1 MQNRQMIPDGWG
13 SRTVKQFGKVVSG
26 GTPDTNNP
34 AFWNGNIYWITPSE
48 VSCLRSK
55 YAYKTQRMITQ
66 EGLVNSSAH
75 LLPANSLI
83 ICTRATIGD
92 CCINKVEMCTNQG
105 FKNILVNKGNNVEF
119 LYYLILQNKNEFI
132 RKACGSTFLEISKND
147 VEKLKFI
154 VPPLKEQEKIAQILA
169 TWDSAIEQLTD
180 LIAEKKQQK
189 KAIMQKLLTGKQRLP
204 GFAASWKKEKL
215 SKLCDIETGK
225 KDVNEGNPTGKYPF
239 FTCAKMH
246 TFADTFSYDKEAILI
261 AGNGDVGNCQYYN
274 GKFEAYQR
282 TYILHNFRTN
292 VKLLFQILDAKMS
305 KYASGQ
311 KQQGAMPYIKLGT
324 LADFLIDIPSDPAE
338 QTAIADVL
346 MTADAEVDL
355 LQQQLQAITE
365 QKRGLMQ
372 KLLTGQIRVKV
383 DKK

>member
-1 MQNRQMIPDGWG
+1 MIPYGWIF
-13 SRTVKQFGKVVSG
+13 RTVKQFGKVVSG

-34 AFWNGNIYWITPSE
+34 AFWNGDIYWITPSE
-48 VSCLRSK
+48 ISCLRSK
-55 YAYKTQRMITQ
+55 YTYKTQRMITQ

-154 VPPLKEQEKIAQILA
+154 VPPLAEQEKIAQILA
-169 TWDSAIEQLTD
+169 TWDSAIEQIQS
-180 LIAEKKQQK
+180 LIYEKKQLRYTL
-189 KAIMQKLLTGKQRLP
+189 AEKLLSNNLWPDTELYNLLDYEQPSKYLVSNVLDFDNDKLPVLTANKSFIIGSTDDDIGVYDKGECIIFDDFTTDMKYVDFKFKVKSSAIKILTPKSGVCLKFVFEQMKRINYPRGGHKRYWLSEFQYLTIRLP
-204 GFAASWKKEKL
+204 
-215 SKLCDIETGK
+215 DIIT
-225 KDVNEGNPTGKYPF
+225 
-239 FTCAKMH
+239 
-246 TFADTFSYDKEAILI
+246 
-261 AGNGDVGNCQYYN
+261 
-274 GKFEAYQR
+274 QR
-282 TYILHNFRTN
+282 
-292 VKLLFQILDAKMS
+292 K
-305 KYASGQ
+305 
-311 KQQGAMPYIKLGT
+311 
-324 LADFLIDIPSDPAE
+324 
-338 QTAIADVL
+338 IADVL
-346 MTADAEVDL
+346 MTADAEIDL
-355 LQQQLQAITE
+355 LKRQLDAITE

>member
-1 MQNRQMIPDGWG
+1 MQNRQMIPYGWIF
-13 SRTVKQFGKVVSG
+13 RTVKQFGKVVSG

-34 AFWNGNIYWITPSE
+34 AFWNGDIYWITPSE

-55 YAYKTQRMITQ
+55 YTYKTQRTITQ

-154 VPPLKEQEKIAQILA
+154 VPPLPEQEKIAEILSC
-169 TWDSAIEQLTD
+169 WDDAIEQLTD